1 MIRIRT
7 ILTGRRHALAVLG
20 AIATLGIAVAM
31 AHGLPGQDHMGG
43 MDGSSGS
50 HEVPSAVITVCLAVV
65 EVGVA
70 GGALLGWRLL
80 LRRRPDF
87 PRRIEAGLVGTISV
101 DRHLDAARA
110 RAGPARLQ
118 VFRL

>member
-7 ILTGRRHALAVLG
+7 ILSGQRHALAILG
-20 AIATLGIAVAM
+20 AIIALALAVTL

-50 HEVPSAVITVCLAVV
+50 QDMPSAVISICLAVL
-65 EVGVA
+65 EVGVVGA
-70 GGALLGWRLL
+70 ALLGWRLL
-80 LRRRPDF
+80 RLRQEF
-87 PRRIEAGLVGTISV
+87 PGRIESGHFGSITL
-101 DRHLDAARA
+101 DRRANVPSA